1 MSHIPDPVPGNVQ
14 TERMWSKLEFGGEGR
29 VGGVDVEDV
38 SKKET
43 SFKLMSLL
51 KREKKK
57 EQNGGNRVLSWFER
71 QMLFCPNSLIHFLCN
86 FRSLAC
92 CPLVLLV

>member
-51 KREKKK
+51 KREK
-57 EQNGGNRVLSWFER
+57 R
-71 QMLFCPNSLIHFLCN
+71 
-86 FRSLAC
+86 
-92 CPLVLLV
+92 

>member
-51 KREKKK
+51 KREKR
-57 EQNGGNRVLSWFER
+57 ERGGKPWNRT
-71 QMLFCPNSLIHFLCN
+71 I
-86 FRSLAC
+86 RSVDLDI
-92 CPLVLLV
+92 V